1 MGALWLLKQGS
12 DHAEPWNR
20 KSESHGSTMTDNDSH
35 ETPHCTFHRLAPR
48 VLLQRFKPE
57 ARFSQII
64 LEEVAAARDLIIGDM
79 PCALLVCI
87 PEEVPVDPDA
97 TNTDHFLGERDK
109 RRILALALVAHGD
122 MMRSVSKFYFT
133 WFPQP
138 FPARVFDT
146 EEEALT
152 WLRAEEEAAM

>member
-1 MGALWLLKQGS
+1 
-12 DHAEPWNR
+12 
-20 KSESHGSTMTDNDSH
+20 MTNNDSH
-35 ETPHCTFHRLAPR
+35 ETPHCIFHRIAPR
-48 VLLQRFKPE
+48 LLTQRFKPE

-64 LEEVAAARDLIIGDM
+64 LDEVAAARNLIIGDA
-79 PCALLVCI
+79 PCALLICI
-87 PEEVPVDPDA
+87 PEEVPVDPVA

-152 WLRAEEEAAM
+152 WLRAEEEAAI